1 MNRQVRAL
9 KVSEASL
16 KTADIGEVSRVFD
29 QVVASPKYCKRLRG
43 SIMFAFGDREMDP
56 RRGFESEAVRRYTQR
71 VDARYPFFAY
81 FLPPDSGYGQIFSWM
96 ASLATPVEPE
106 PGEAEGIAVDPRE
119 FKNIV
124 VTRILAVR
132 SFCDR
137 IQDDPEDTV
146 DAILDAM
153 PEEIAS
159 AVTADLKL

>member
-9 KVSEASL
+9 KVAEASL
-16 KTADIGEVSRVFD
+16 RTADIGEVSRVFD
-29 QVVASPKYCKRLRG
+29 QVVASPQYCKRLRG
-43 SIMFAFGDREMDP
+43 SIMFAFGERETDP
-56 RRGFESEAVRRYTQR
+56 RRGFESEAVRRYAQR

-81 FLPPDSGYGQIFSWM
+81 FLPPDSTYGQLFSWM

-119 FKNIV
+119 FTNIV

-137 IQDDPEDTV
+137 IEDDPDATV
-146 DAILDAM
+146 NAILEAM

-159 AVTADLKL
+159 AATAELKP

>member
-29 QVVASPKYCKRLRG
+29 QVVASPRNCKLLRG
-43 SIMFAFGDREMDP
+43 SIMFSFGDRGMDP
-56 RRGFESEAVRRYTQR
+56 RGFESETVRRYTQR

-81 FLPPDSGYGQIFSWM
+81 FLPPDSRYGQIFSWM

-106 PGEAEGIAVDPRE
+106 PGEAEGIAVDPGE

-137 IQDDPEDTV
+137 IHDHPEDTV

-153 PEEIAS
+153 PEEIVS